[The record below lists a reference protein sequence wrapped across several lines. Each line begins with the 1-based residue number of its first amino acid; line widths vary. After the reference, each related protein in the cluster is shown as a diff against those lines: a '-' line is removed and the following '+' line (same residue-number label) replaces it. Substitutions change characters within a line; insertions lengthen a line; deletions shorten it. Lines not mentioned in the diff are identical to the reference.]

1 MMKRHAVR
9 AALGA
14 AFLAIG
20 FAYAGA
26 ASAAPFSPGTVAA
39 AERAA
44 PAAAETVRWVCG
56 PYRCYWQPGA
66 RVVVPGY
73 AAGWRAPRYPWCY
86 WSKVRGPYGGWRWVQ
101 VCRR

>member
-1 MMKRHAVR
+1 MSRNHFR

-14 AFLAIG
+14 AVLALG
-20 FAYAGA
+20 FAPAGTA
-26 ASAAPFSPGTVAA
+26 GAAPFSPATAVAA
-39 AERAA
+39 RGAA
-44 PAAAETVRWVCG
+44 PEAAEPVRWVCG

-66 RVVVPGY
+66 TVVVPGY
-73 AAGWRAPRYPWCY
+73 AAGWGAPRYPWCY

>member
-1 MMKRHAVR
+1 MSMFAVR

-14 AFLAIG
+14 AAIAIG
-20 FAYAGA
+20 FAWAGA
-26 ASAAPFSPGTVAA
+26 AGAAPISPGTAAA

-44 PAAAETVRWVCG
+44 PAAAETVRWACG

-66 RVVVPGY
+66 TVVVPRY
-73 AAGWRAPRYPWCY
+73 AAGWGAPRYPWCY

-101 VCRR
+101 VCKR